1 MIGTSGVRRGAP
13 QIACSTAFSGRSAG
27 PSGDVDAAGI
37 WISNLWP
44 KSNFFDIGVEKSISA
59 KKIDF
64 FSIFLAEK
72 NKLFIFVSGQKKSLQ
87 ACTATFISHSL
98 AICGTLVIPGLLA
111 IFRTLAYSW
120 QLAVPVTL
128 AFPRTMTFAGSLAIP
143 RALAISGTLANLGT
157 LAAPFNV
164 LTHAAAEGLL
174 WCLPFFFL
182 LLLCRKSYAQ

>member
-37 WISNLWP
+37 WISNLLP

-59 KKIDF
+59 KKMIF
-64 FSIFLAEK
+64 FRFFRRK

-174 WCLPFFFL
+174 WSLPFFFL
-182 LLLCRKSYAQ
+182 LLLCRKKYAQ

>member
-1 MIGTSGVRRGAP
+1 MHHRSLAP
-13 QIACSTAFSGRSAG
+13 PRSAG
-27 PSGDVDAAGI
+27 DPLAPLVTSTRREFGFRICGQNRI
-37 WISNLWP
+37 FSILGSKNRFRP
-44 KSNFFDIGVEKSISA
+44 KNDFFD
-59 KKIDF
+59 F
-64 FSIFLAEK
+64 FRRK

-174 WCLPFFFL
+174 WSLPFFFL
-182 LLLCRKSYAQ
+182 LLLCRKKYAQ